1 MMLHLVIK
9 IKKIFKTSTIKVDV
23 FNFCIL
29 SFNYLKLIMVVIK
42 LMKTC
47 TDVVCIA
54 LITMGVLYILENKK
68 ELKNTI
74 MKPIN
79 NLMNSNSNN

>member
-1 MMLHLVIK
+1 M
-9 IKKIFKTSTIKVDV
+9 DV

-47 TDVVCIA
+47 TDVICIA
-54 LITMGVLYILENKK
+54 LITMGVLYILENKNQ
-68 ELKNTI
+68 LKNSI
-74 MKPIN
+74 VKPIT
-79 NLMNSNSNN
+79 NLMNGNN

>member
-1 MMLHLVIK
+1 MR
-9 IKKIFKTSTIKVDV
+9 
-23 FNFCIL
+23 
-29 SFNYLKLIMVVIK
+29 
-42 LMKTC
+42 TC

-68 ELKNTI
+68 QLKKTI

-79 NLMNSNSNN
+79 NLINSNSNN

>member
-1 MMLHLVIK
+1 
-9 IKKIFKTSTIKVDV
+9 
-23 FNFCIL
+23 
-29 SFNYLKLIMVVIK
+29 VVIE

-68 ELKNTI
+68 QLKNTI
-74 MKPIN
+74 MKPLN
-79 NLMNSNSNN
+79 NLMNGNSNN

>member
-1 MMLHLVIK
+1 M
-9 IKKIFKTSTIKVDV
+9 
-23 FNFCIL
+23 
-29 SFNYLKLIMVVIK
+29 MVVIT

-68 ELKNTI
+68 QIKNSI
-74 MKPIN
+74 MKRMEK
-79 NLMNSNSNN
+79 LMNGN